1 MRGMVDT
8 PPLSLWDQQS
18 GESSE
23 AYARFLTY
31 RNLGPGRSLALANR
45 VHGTAT
51 ARKKTQGA
59 NGTWTLESTRH
70 RWKERA
76 DAWDVE
82 NLKSQGPELVKMW
95 MSAVLSAVTKATQ
108 KLADPSCKP
117 KTFKEALAALD
128 QLAGY
133 LTPDVIQKLQPTPAP
148 PVSGPGE
155 QRAAAPLQLNRAS
168 VA

>member
-1 MRGMVDT
+1 MADA
-8 PPLSLWDQQS
+8 LSLSPWDQQP
-18 GESSE
+18 GESAE

-59 NGTWTLESTRH
+59 NGSFTLDSTRH
-70 RWKERA
+70 HWKDRA

-82 NLKSQGPELVKMW
+82 NLKAQGPELVKMW
-95 MSAVLSAVTKATQ
+95 MSAVLLAVTKATQ

-117 KTFKEALAALD
+117 KTFKEALAVLD

-133 LTPDVIQKLQPTPAP
+133 LTPDVIQKLQPAPVP
-148 PVSGPGE
+148 PVTGPGE
-155 QRAAAPLQLNRAS
+155 QRSAPLQLSRAS